1 MKSNKNHIFLD
12 TNVLIGA
19 YLGKELD
26 KKCLQYLF
34 SLTGKKLYISTLS
47 IAQLVSVFQK
57 KQTNQ
62 QIKKIVENLMT
73 KFTLIGFSDK
83 DVAFSLNFEDTDMED
98 NIQYVISRKFNCFYF
113 ITNNRKDYVN
123 FFNIEVLKPNE
134 VRNIYQNEKKHRCH
148 AIIWRGRIHGYHV
161 NTNTSL
167 IFLLFEEFIDYR
179 NRIQRQIPFYNQS

>member
-1 MKSNKNHIFLD
+1 MKSNENHIFLD

-19 YLGKELD
+19 YSGKELD

-34 SLTGKKLYISTLS
+34 SLTGKRLYASTLS

-57 KQTNQ
+57 KQTNEK
-62 QIKKIVENLMT
+62 IKEIVRNLIT

-83 DVAFSLNFEDTDMED
+83 DVVYSLNFEGADMED

-123 FFNIEVLKPNE
+123 FSNIEVLKPNE
-134 VRNIYQNEKKHRCH
+134 VRNISQN
-148 AIIWRGRIHGYHV
+148 
-161 NTNTSL
+161 
-167 IFLLFEEFIDYR
+167 
-179 NRIQRQIPFYNQS
+179 

>member
-134 VRNIYQNEKKHRCH
+134 VRNISQN
-148 AIIWRGRIHGYHV
+148 
-161 NTNTSL
+161 
-167 IFLLFEEFIDYR
+167 
-179 NRIQRQIPFYNQS
+179 